1 MKYRQ
6 LTKEQFESL
15 HKEFALFLASQKIDV
30 KEWKQLKEE
39 KPHVAEE
46 EMNVFS
52 DVVWDDVLTKTN
64 YLEHFS
70 KQSINLF
77 QCEEHEIR
85 RIYVKVNM
93 DINLLEK
100 EGYEWLLSNVNDDAV
115 EYFTGIKE
123 YADERN
129 KEVFDLIEKGS
140 VISKGELFTYF
151 NQYSVLRSWLVPIL
165 AISSIIVKFL
175 N

>member
-15 HKEFALFLASQKIDV
+15 HEEFALFLASQSIDV
-30 KEWKQLKEE
+30 KEWSELKKE
-39 KPHVAEE
+39 KPQVAED

-77 QCEEHEIR
+77 KCDENEIH
-85 RIYVKVNM
+85 RIFVKINK
-93 DINLLEK
+93 DINLLEQD
-100 EGYEWLLSNVNDDAV
+100 GFEWLLSNPTDEAV
-115 EYFTGIKE
+115 EYFNGTKD
-123 YADERN
+123 YTSERN
-129 KEVFDLIEKGS
+129 TEIFDLIEKGS
-140 VISKGELFTYF
+140 AISKGELHEYF
-151 NQYSVLRSWLVPIL
+151 NRLIT
-165 AISSIIVKFL
+165 K
-175 N
+175 

>member
-15 HKEFALFLASQKIDV
+15 HEEFAHFLASQSIDV

-39 KPHVAEE
+39 KPQVAEE

-52 DVVWDDVLTKTN
+52 DVVWDDVLTKVE

-70 KQSINLF
+70 EKTVNLF
-77 QCEEHEIR
+77 KCIDEEIS
-85 RIYVKVNM
+85 RIVVKVDK

-100 EGYEWLLSNVNDDAV
+100 EGYEWLLTNPLDKNVEFLNG
-115 EYFTGIKE
+115 EKPYGK
-123 YADERN
+123 ERN
-129 KEVFDLIEKGS
+129 VEIFDLIEKGS
-140 VISKGELFTYF
+140 SISKGELYEYF
-151 NQYSVLRSWLVPIL
+151 NR
-165 AISSIIVKFL
+165 IIKS
-175 N
+175 